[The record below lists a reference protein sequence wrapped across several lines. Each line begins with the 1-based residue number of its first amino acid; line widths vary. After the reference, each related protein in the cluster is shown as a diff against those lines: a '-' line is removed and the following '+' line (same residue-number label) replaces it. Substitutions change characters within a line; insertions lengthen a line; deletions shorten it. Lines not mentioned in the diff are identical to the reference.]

1 MFNTMKAD
9 PQISV
14 RVDSTTNACLLKAT
28 SLIKDDVYDA
38 GGKLL
43 GQIEELLIDARSG
56 CVRYAV
62 LARGGF
68 LGIGRK
74 RVAVPWSALTPD
86 TDDRRCIV
94 DVTLM
99 RLMAVPVSQGEPSP
113 RRVNLSWSKEGA
125 YMLRQQGFLGAT
137 RDKHPGSRMA
147 RLP

>member
-1 MFNTMKAD
+1 MVDTMRTN

-14 RVDSTTNACLLKAT
+14 KVDSTTNACLLKAT

-43 GQIEELLIDARSG
+43 GQIEEILIDARSG

-62 LARGGF
+62 LALGGF

-74 RVAVPWSALTPD
+74 RFAVPWTALTPD
-86 TDDRRCIV
+86 ADDRRCIV

-99 RLMAVPVSQGEPSP
+99 RLLALPVSQGDPSP
-113 RRVNLSWSKEGA
+113 RRADLSWSKEGA
-125 YMLRQQGFLGAT
+125 SMLRQHGFLGVI
-137 RDKHPGSRMA
+137 RDRDLG
-147 RLP
+147 